1 MLEIAKFLKNY
12 VAAMTS
18 EKFFYFLYFLKGDVI
33 EVKVN
38 KENGKIEEIRKLG
51 ERSEAK

>member
-1 MLEIAKFLKNY
+1 MEIAKFLRNY
-12 VAAMTS
+12 VAAMSS
-18 EKFFYFLYFLKGDVI
+18 EKFFWFIYFFKGNVI

-38 KENGKIEEIRKLG
+38 KENGKIVDIRKLG